1 MVLAFLVFVNI
12 NVRIWMIS
20 MKYASYSNKMYHKIH
35 EVELT
40 KEEFE
45 GELMGANWGNF
56 DSKVVLSEIA
66 ASVVR

>member
-1 MVLAFLVFVNI
+1 
-12 NVRIWMIS
+12 MIS